1 MAKSDAAETDKKS
14 EGGKK
19 APRKAFKKRGEK
31 RVVHHGYAHIHA
43 SFNNTHISHG
53 DAISVYAG
61 GHECLQRGEVV
72 WTALGGGSGQGPRV
86 GT

>member
-31 RVVHHGYAHIHA
+31 RVVHHGYAPIRARGKLA
-43 SFNNTHISHG
+43 SPLPGKIPLVVG
-53 DAISVYAG
+53 AIVTN
-61 GHECLQRGEVV
+61 V
-72 WTALGGGSGQGPRV
+72 
-86 GT
+86 